1 MNYITIGTRRTDGDL
16 DILATLNNKHMTPE
30 AFSDLVQCLAVT
42 LANHAGP
49 VEILERQDTPDTV
62 NTDEDEE

>member
-49 VEILERQDTPDTV
+49 VEVLERQDTPDTV
-62 NTDEDEE
+62 YTGDE

>member
-1 MNYITIGTRRTDGDL
+1 MNYITIGTRRADGDL
-16 DILATLNNKHMTPE
+16 DILATLNNRHMAAE

-62 NTDEDEE
+62 NTDEE